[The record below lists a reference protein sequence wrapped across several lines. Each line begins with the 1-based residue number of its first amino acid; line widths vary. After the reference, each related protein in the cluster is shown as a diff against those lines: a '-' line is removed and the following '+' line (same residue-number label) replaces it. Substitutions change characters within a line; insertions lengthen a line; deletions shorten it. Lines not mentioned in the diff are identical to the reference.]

1 MIRSKVAMVF
11 LWTALALALHLWSGV
26 VAPVHGQG
34 TRKDDIVFNSRGVPL
49 AGASVRICAMP
60 ASGQP
65 CTPLAL
71 IYSDAALTQ
80 AMANPTTTDGMGN
93 YYFFAAPGKY
103 EVEISGP
110 GITNKQL
117 PNVLLPSD
125 PSSPTFTGGI
135 NAFSLTLSGNLT
147 VNGNTTVVGSLAS
160 GTLNLTNQATPPG
173 AASAGTVNLYSKTA
187 DKKLYYKDDTGAESG
202 PISTGGSGAQTN
214 ITNTFTASQNFDAD
228 LHYKGPNPY
237 YDLTRFGLYTGSGGA
252 ITCST
257 TGGST
262 TASCPG
268 GIGDFAVGQGIEIP
282 LAGVAPTFN
291 PWGVTSITNYS
302 RSSNVATYTYTFTTP
317 VLGAGQTVTIAGLAD
332 STFNGTFTVTGN
344 DGDFAHFTVAN
355 TGSNL
360 GTTAGTG
367 TATLTSPAVIVTPSG
382 ILNGSTT
389 YNYKVVLRG
398 YHGELSVASPA
409 GTTTTGAA
417 APGVNN
423 ATIASCSRTSGLA
436 TCTTSA
442 AHNFQ
447 NSVPVNVNGTGD
459 NSFNGAF
466 TIASIPTSTTFTYWQ
481 NGASDSSG
489 TVTSGTASV
498 VAKNTVQW
506 NMQQYIVLQSI
517 VYRSINGGA
526 YSIVGVG
533 EGMDSAFVDWGLGA
547 PTAPSYV
554 PSTPPGTTTN
564 GIFATTITAINGTNL
579 TLAAAATNTATSQTA
594 QHDNTPIV
602 LAGCAAMPVT
612 GGGTLLIPALNPV
625 GSATFNSPLDFY
637 HSCNVSQLT
646 WELATP
652 IVLNDPVI
660 MKPFGLTIKARPG
673 AQVNGAQFQNF
684 FSTSIF
690 GNGYP
695 LFYFVPGS
703 FGPNTL
709 ENLGMNCNHPYQS
722 CVLQD
727 QDAGGGGVASISYNN
742 DIFSGAAGS
751 MPFLMRSSGFNFWFD
766 RGIFQVNG
774 GSWGVPEAL
783 TIGVNHGLGITAGQF
798 GQGVASIIEFNKTF
812 FAGTGI
818 LYESY
823 GLQPLVA
830 TPGHVTFFEPLFESG
845 FTPWLRYN
853 ISGNPAVNTTII
865 NVGYADTVG
874 GSATPIIDATNVN
887 GLSTYKVV
895 NGSCGNG
902 NQPLFEGNVS
912 GGVDVSSGYSG
923 CGIIGLPA
931 YILHAL
937 GTGGGPNDI
946 YNNGTVSVTGAG
958 GEVFSSM
965 AEPTAPSLGLSA
977 GGSVPLGGHTYT
989 ITAVDANGNQTT
1001 VSSAASITTT
1011 TGNQTVTITP
1021 PTLPAGAVGY
1031 EVYRDLAKV
1040 FYGGASC
1047 AAFTAGSAP
1056 FVDSTASICG
1066 NSGPQSNTAGTTT
1079 LTQTGISAP
1088 QLKLVGGGFVDTVS
1102 GSFTANRTHTL
1113 PDVGGIVPVTSYLNS
1128 SYDNFNRANGAIGG
1142 NWTVTDGSFNVAS
1155 NAVIGTGAV
1164 NLAYWSANPFAN
1176 TQFAQVAVASLNGTT
1191 DFVGVQVLM
1200 SPGGNGYTCVEN
1212 SASLLL
1218 QKMTAF
1224 SGANLT
1230 SSSTAG
1236 AVGDILRLEVTAAG
1250 VLTCSRNAN
1259 GTITS
1264 ITATD
1269 TTFTSGSPGMEHF
1282 GSVAT
1287 MDNWSGG
1294 NLHPIAQ
1301 FDAEQDWTKLQH
1313 FGQGVA
1319 IASEPLS
1326 ASPRAEQNI
1335 FLPGALTSTWTA
1347 STWTTDKA
1355 VTVTRV
1361 QVQAKTAPAGCA
1373 TNAVV
1378 RLTDGTTPVNITI
1391 SGAAND
1397 SGSIS
1402 QNYAAGAALQ
1412 LVVQT
1417 AAAGCTTSP
1426 ADANVVVQY
1435 RMQ

>member
-1 MIRSKVAMVF
+1 MGF
-11 LWTALALALHLWSGV
+11 LWTALALVLNVWPGV
-26 VAPVHGQG
+26 VAPAHGQG

-60 ASGQP
+60 ATGQP
-65 CTPLAL
+65 CTPLAQ

-93 YYFFAAPGKY
+93 YYFFATPGKY

-135 NAFSLTLSGNLT
+135 SAFSLTLSGNLT

-160 GTLNLTNQATPPG
+160 GTLNLTNQTTAPG
-173 AASAGTVNLYSKTA
+173 AASAGTVNLYSKSA

-237 YDLTRFGLYTGSGGA
+237 YDLTRFGLYTGSGGS

-257 TGGST
+257 TAGSAI
-262 TASCPG
+262 ASCPG
-268 GIGDFAVGQGIEIP
+268 SIGDFAVGQGIEIP

-291 PWGVTSITNYS
+291 PWGVTNITNYS
-302 RSSNVATYTYTFTTP
+302 RSSNVATYTYYNTTF
-317 VLGAGQTVTIAGLAD
+317 GAGQTITIAGLSD
-332 STFNGTFTVTGN
+332 PTFNGNFTVT
-344 DGDFAHFTVAN
+344 AN
-355 TGSNL
+355 TGDFYNFTAANVGSNV
-360 GTTAGTG
+360 GSSPGTG
-367 TATLTSPAVIVTPSG
+367 TATLTSPVVVVTPSG

-389 YNYKVVLRG
+389 YNYKIVMRG

-417 APGVNN
+417 ALGVNTVN
-423 ATIASCSRTSGLA
+423 LASCTRSGGLA
-436 TCTTSA
+436 TCTTTV

-447 NSVPVNVNGTGD
+447 NNVPVNVSGTNDAG
-459 NSFNGAF
+459 FNGAF
-466 TIASIPTSTTFTYWQ
+466 TIASVPTSTTFTFWQ
-481 NGASDSSG
+481 NGVPDISG
-489 TVTSGTASV
+489 SVSTGTASV

-506 NMQQYIVLQSI
+506 NMQQYTVLQSI
-517 VYRSINGGA
+517 IYRQINSGA
-526 YSIVGVG
+526 YSLVGVT

-547 PTAPSYV
+547 PAVPGYV
-554 PSTPPGTTTN
+554 PSTPPGSTTN
-564 GIFATTITAINGTNL
+564 GILSTTITAVNGTNL
-579 TLAAAATNTATSQTA
+579 TLAVAATNTATNQTT

-602 LAGCAAMPVT
+602 LAGCAAMPT
-612 GGGTLLIPALNPV
+612 SGGGTLLIPALNPT
-625 GSATFNSPLDFY
+625 GTANFNSPLDFY
-637 HSCNVSQLT
+637 DNCNVSQLT
-646 WELATP
+646 WEIASP

-660 MKPFGLTIKARPG
+660 MKKAGLTIKARPG
-673 AQVNGAQFQNF
+673 AQLNGAQFQNY
-684 FSTSIF
+684 FSTSIY
-690 GNGYP
+690 GNAYP

-709 ENLGMNCNHPYQS
+709 ENLGMNCNQPYQS

-727 QDAGGGGVASISYNN
+727 QDAGGGGVAGISYNN
-742 DIFSGAAGS
+742 DIFSGTAGS

-774 GSWGVPEAL
+774 GAWGVPEAL

-798 GQGVASIIEFNKTF
+798 GQGIASIIEFNKTF
-812 FAGTGI
+812 FAGSGI

-823 GLQPLVA
+823 GLSPLVA
-830 TPGHVTFFEPLFESG
+830 TPGHITFFEPLFESG

-853 ISGNPAVNTTII
+853 ILGNPAVNTTII
-865 NVGYADTVG
+865 NVGYADYLSG
-874 GSATPIIDATNVN
+874 PATPIIDTTNVS
-887 GLSTYKVV
+887 GLSTFKVV

-902 NQPLFEGNVS
+902 RQPLFEGGVS

-923 CGIIGLPA
+923 CGTIGLPT
-931 YILHAL
+931 YILHSL
-937 GTGGGPNDI
+937 GTSGSSDV
-946 YNNGTVSVTGAG
+946 YNNGTVAVTGAN

-965 AEPTAPSLGLSA
+965 ALPGPPSLALSA
-977 GGSVPLGGHTYT
+977 GGSVSVGAHNYG
-989 ITAVDANGNQTT
+989 ITAIDANGSETT
-1001 VSSAASITTT
+1001 VGPSAGITTT

-1031 EVYRDLAKV
+1031 VVYRDQAKV
-1040 FYGGASC
+1040 FYGGATC
-1047 AAFTAGSAP
+1047 AAFTAGTTP
-1056 FVDSTASICG
+1056 FVDSTSAICG
-1066 NSGPQSNTAGTTT
+1066 NSSPSSSAAGTST

-1088 QLKLVGGGFVDTVS
+1088 QLKLVGSGFVDTVS
-1102 GSFTANRTHTL
+1102 GSFTGNRTHTL
-1113 PDVGGIVPVTSYLNS
+1113 PDVSGIVPVTSYLNS
-1128 SYDNFNRANGAIGG
+1128 SYDNFNRANAAIGG
-1142 NWTVTDGSFNVAS
+1142 NWTVTDGGFNVAS
-1155 NAVIGTGAV
+1155 NAVLGTGGV
-1164 NLAYWSANPFAN
+1164 NLAYWSANIFSNA
-1176 TQFAQVAVASLNGTT
+1176 QFAQVAVAPLSGTT

-1200 SPGGNGYTCVEN
+1200 SPAGNGYTCVEN
-1212 SASLLL
+1212 STSLLL
-1218 QKMTAF
+1218 QKMTTFA
-1224 SGANLT
+1224 GANLT
-1230 SSSTAG
+1230 TSATAG
-1236 AVGDILRLEVTAAG
+1236 AVGDILRLEVTAGG
-1250 VLTCSRNAN
+1250 VLTCSRNAG

-1269 TTFTSGSPGMEHF
+1269 TTYTSGSPGMEQF

-1301 FDAEQDWTKLQH
+1301 FDAEQDWTKTQH

-1319 IASEPLS
+1319 IASETLS

-1355 VTVTRV
+1355 VTVTRI
-1361 QVQAKTAPAGCA
+1361 QVQAKTAPAGCG

-1378 RLTDGTTPVNITI
+1378 RLTDGTTPVNVTI
-1391 SGAAND
+1391 SGAGSD

>member
-1 MIRSKVAMVF
+1 MIRSKIAMGF
-11 LWTALALALHLWSGV
+11 LWTALALALHLWPGAV
-26 VAPVHGQG
+26 VPVHGQG
-34 TRKDDIVFNSRGVPL
+34 TRKDDIVFNARGVPL

-60 ASGQP
+60 ATGQP

-93 YYFFAAPGKY
+93 YFFYAAPGKY
-103 EVEISGP
+103 EVEVSGP

-125 PSSPTFTGGI
+125 PSSLTFTGGI
-135 NAFSLTLSGNLT
+135 SAFSLTLSGNLT
-147 VNGNTTVVGSLAS
+147 VNGNTTVLGSLAS
-160 GTLNLTNQATPPG
+160 GTLNLTNQTTPPG

-237 YDLTRFGLYTGSGGA
+237 YDLVRFGLYTGSGGA

-257 TGGST
+257 TAGSA

-282 LAGVAPTFN
+282 LAGTAPGFD
-291 PWGVTSITNYS
+291 PWGVTNITNYS
-302 RSSNVATYTYTFTTP
+302 RSSNVATYTYRNTTFGT
-317 VLGAGQTVTIAGLAD
+317 GQTITVAGLAD
-332 STFNGTFTVTGN
+332 PTFNGNFTVSGN
-344 DGDFAHFTVAN
+344 TGDFYTFSAPN
-355 TGSNL
+355 TGSNV

-367 TATLTSPAVIVTPSG
+367 TATLTSAAVVVTPSG

-389 YNYKVVLRG
+389 YNYKVVLRDYG
-398 YHGELSVASPA
+398 GALSAASPA

-417 APGVNN
+417 TLGVNS
-423 ATIASCSRTSGLA
+423 IAISSCSRVSGFT

-442 AHNFQ
+442 AHNIQ
-447 NSVPVNVNGTGD
+447 YSSPINVAGTSD
-459 NSFNGAF
+459 SSFNGSV
-466 TIASIPTSTTFTYWQ
+466 TIASVPTSTTFTYYQ
-481 NGASDSSG
+481 YGQVDL
-489 TVTSGTASV
+489 TATGGFVSV

-506 NMQQYIVLQSI
+506 NMQQYSVLQSI
-517 VYRSINGGA
+517 IYRQIGGGA
-526 YSIVGVG
+526 WTIVGVT

-547 PTAPSYV
+547 PTVPSYV
-554 PSTPPGTTTN
+554 PSTPPSTTTN
-564 GIFATTITAINGTNL
+564 GILATTITAINGTNL
-579 TLAAAATNTATSQTA
+579 TLAVAAANSAASQTA

-602 LAGCAAMPVT
+602 LAGCAAMPSA
-612 GGGTLLIPALNPV
+612 GGGTMVIPALNPT
-625 GSATFNSPLDFY
+625 GSAVFNSPLDLY
-637 HSCNVSQLT
+637 HNCHVSQLV

-673 AQVNGAQFQNF
+673 AQVNGAQFQNY

-690 GNGYP
+690 GNAYP

-709 ENLGMNCNHPYQS
+709 ENLGMNCNRPYQS

-783 TIGVNHGLGITAGQF
+783 TIGLNHGLGIAGGQF
-798 GQGVASIIEFNKTF
+798 GQGLASIIEFNKTF

-823 GLQPLVA
+823 GLQPLA
-830 TPGHVTFFEPLFESG
+830 AQPGNITFISPLFESG
-845 FTPWLRYN
+845 DTPWIRYDIFGATIASTTISN
-853 ISGNPAVNTTII
+853 IS
-865 NVGYADTVG
+865 YADTVG
-874 GSATPIIDATNVN
+874 GPATPIIDATNVN
-887 GLSTYKVV
+887 GISTYKVV
-895 NGSCGNG
+895 NPSCGGG
-902 NQPLFEGNVS
+902 NQPLFEGGVS
-912 GGVDVSSGYSG
+912 GGVEVTSGFSG
-923 CGIIGLPA
+923 CGLIGLPT

-937 GTGGGPNDI
+937 SANGSNDVHA
-946 YNNGTVSVTGAG
+946 NGTVSVTGAG
-958 GEVFSSM
+958 GEVFSAM
-965 AEPTAPSLGLSA
+965 PAPSAPASLGLSA
-977 GGSVPLGGHTYT
+977 GGAVPVGAHTYAVS
-989 ITAVDANGNQTT
+989 AVDANGNQTT
-1001 VSSAASITTT
+1001 VSPAASITTT

-1021 PTLPAGAVGY
+1021 PTLPAGSVGY
-1031 EVYRDLAKV
+1031 EVYRDSAKAN
-1040 FYGGASC
+1040 YGGAGC
-1047 AAFTAGSAP
+1047 LAFTAGTTP
-1056 FVDSTASICG
+1056 FVDASGSVCG
-1066 NSGPQSNTAGTTT
+1066 ASQPGSGTAGTTT
-1079 LTQTGISAP
+1079 LTSTGISAP
-1088 QLKLVGGGFVDTVS
+1088 QLKIVGTGFVDTVS
-1102 GSFTANRTHTL
+1102 GAFTANRAHTL
-1113 PDVGGIVPVTSYLNS
+1113 PDVSGVVEVSSYLNS

-1142 NWTVTDGSFNVAS
+1142 NWTVTDGGFNVSS
-1155 NAVIGTGAV
+1155 NAVLGTGGV
-1164 NLAYWSANPFAN
+1164 NVAYWPANLFASS
-1176 TQFAQVAVASLNGTT
+1176 QFAQVAVALLNGTT

-1200 SPGGNGYTCVEN
+1200 SPSGNGYACLEN
-1212 SASLLL
+1212 TTSLLL

-1250 VLTCSRNAN
+1250 VLTCTRTAN
-1259 GTITS
+1259 NGAVTS

-1269 TTFTSGSPGMEHF
+1269 NSYTSGSPGLEQF

-1355 VTVTRV
+1355 VTVTRI
-1361 QVQAKTAPAGCA
+1361 QVQTKTAPAGCR

-1378 RLTDGTTPVNITI
+1378 RLTDGTTPVNVTI
-1391 SGAAND
+1391 AGAAND

>member
-1 MIRSKVAMVF
+1 MIRSKIAMGF
-11 LWTALALALHLWSGV
+11 LWTALTLALHLWPGV

-49 AGASVRICAMP
+49 AGATVRICAMP
-60 ASGQP
+60 ATGQP

-80 AMANPTTTDGMGN
+80 AMANPTTTDGIGN
-93 YYFFAAPGKY
+93 YFFYAAPGKY

-125 PSSPTFTGGI
+125 PSSPTFTAAI
-135 NAFSLTLSGNLT
+135 SAFSLTLSGNLT
-147 VNGNTTVVGSLAS
+147 VNGNTTVIGSLAS
-160 GTLNLTNQATPPG
+160 GTLNLTNQTTPPG
-173 AASAGTVNLYSKTA
+173 AASAGTINLYSKTA
-187 DKKLYYKDDTGAESG
+187 DKKLYYKDDTGTESG

-214 ITNTFTASQNFDAD
+214 ITNTFTASQNFDGD

-237 YDLTRFGLYTGSGGA
+237 YDLTRFGLYTGTGGA

-257 TGGST
+257 TAGSAV
-262 TASCPG
+262 ASCPG

-282 LAGVAPTFN
+282 LAGIAPTFD
-291 PWGVTSITNYS
+291 PWGVTNISNYQ
-302 RSSNVATYTYTFTTP
+302 RSGNVATYQYSNTTF
-317 VLGAGQTVTIAGLAD
+317 GAGQTITVAGLSDA
-332 STFNGTFTVTGN
+332 TFNGNFTVSGNTGDFFTFT
-344 DGDFAHFTVAN
+344 AAN
-355 TGSNL
+355 TGGNV
-360 GTTAGTG
+360 GPTAGTG
-367 TATLTSPAVIVTPSG
+367 TATLTGPMVVVTPSG

-398 YHGELSVASPA
+398 YHGEMSVASPA

-417 APGVNN
+417 ALGVNN
-423 ATIASCSRTSGLA
+423 ATIASCSRATGVA
-436 TCTTSA
+436 TCTTTA

-447 NSVPVNVNGTGD
+447 TGVPVNVSGTGD
-459 NSFNGAF
+459 AAFNGSF
-466 TIASIPTSTTFTYWQ
+466 TIASVPTSTTFTFWQ
-481 NGASDSSG
+481 IGVGDISG

-506 NMQQYIVLQSI
+506 NMQQYTVLQSI
-517 VYRSINGGA
+517 IYRSINGGA
-526 YSIVGVG
+526 YSVVGVG
-533 EGMDSAFVDWGLGA
+533 EGMDSAFVDWGLATPAVPG
-547 PTAPSYV
+547 YV
-554 PSTPPGTTTN
+554 PGTPPSATTN
-564 GIFATTITAINGTNL
+564 GILATTITAINGTNL
-579 TLAAAATNTATSQTA
+579 TLAAAATNTATNQIA

-602 LAGCAAMPVT
+602 LNACAAMPT
-612 GGGTLLIPALNPV
+612 SGGGTLLIPALNPI
-625 GSATFNSPLDFY
+625 GSAQFNSPLDFY
-637 HSCNVSQLT
+637 HNCNVSQLT
-646 WELATP
+646 WELASP
-652 IVLNDPVI
+652 ITLNDPVI
-660 MKPFGLTIKARPG
+660 MRKSGLTIKARPG
-673 AQVNGAQFQNF
+673 AQLNGAQFQNY
-684 FSTSIF
+684 FSTSIS
-690 GNGYP
+690 GNAYP

-709 ENLGMNCNHPYQS
+709 ENLGMNCNRPYQS

-783 TIGVNHGLGITAGQF
+783 TIGVNHGLGIAAGQF
-798 GQGVASIIEFNKTF
+798 GQGMASIIEFNKTF

-823 GLQPLVA
+823 GLQPLA
-830 TPGHVTFFEPLFESG
+830 AQPGHITFFEPLFESG

-853 ISGNPAVNTTII
+853 VPGTTVANTTII

-874 GSATPIIDATNVN
+874 GGATPIIDATNVS
-887 GLSTYKVV
+887 GLSTYKSL

-902 NQPLFEGNVS
+902 NQPLFEGS
-912 GGVDVSSGYSG
+912 ALGGVEVSSGFSG
-923 CGIIGLPA
+923 CGIIGLPT
-931 YILHAL
+931 YILHSL
-937 GTGGGPNDI
+937 GAGGAGDV
-946 YNNGTVSVTGAG
+946 YNNGTVAVTGTG

-965 AEPTAPSLGLSA
+965 TTPGAPGLTVSA
-977 GGSVPLGGHTYT
+977 GGSVSVGAHSYA
-989 ITAVDANGNQTT
+989 ITAIDANGGQTT
-1001 VSSAASITTT
+1001 VGQPASITTT

-1031 EVYRDLAKV
+1031 MIYRDLAKV
-1040 FYGGASC
+1040 FYGGAGC
-1047 AAFTAGSAP
+1047 AAFTAGNTP
-1056 FVDSTASICG
+1056 FVDSTAAICG
-1066 NSGPQSNTAGTTT
+1066 NSSPASNTAGTST
-1079 LTQTGISAP
+1079 LTATGISAP
-1088 QLKLVGGGFVDTVS
+1088 QLKLVGSGFVDTV
-1102 GSFTANRTHTL
+1102 GGNFTANRTHTL
-1113 PDVGGIVPVTSYLNS
+1113 PDVSGIVPVSGYLNS
-1128 SYDNFNRANGAIGG
+1128 SYDNFTRANGPIGG
-1142 NWTVTDGSFNVAS
+1142 NWTVTDGGFNVAS
-1155 NAVIGTGAV
+1155 NAVLGTGGV
-1164 NLAYWSANPFAN
+1164 NLAYWSANIFSNA
-1176 TQFAQVAVASLNGTT
+1176 QFAQVAVGSLNGTT

-1200 SPGGNGYTCVEN
+1200 SPAGNGYTCVEN
-1212 SASLLL
+1212 STTLLL

-1230 SSSTAG
+1230 TSTSAG
-1236 AVGDILRLEVTAAG
+1236 AVGDILRLEVNAAG
-1250 VLTCSRNAN
+1250 VLTCSRSAG
-1259 GTITS
+1259 GTVTS

-1269 TTFTSGSPGMEHF
+1269 TTYTSGSPGLEQF

-1301 FDAEQDWTKLQH
+1301 FDAEQDWTKTQH

-1319 IASEPLS
+1319 IASESLS

-1355 VTVTRV
+1355 ITVTRV
-1361 QVQAKTAPAGCA
+1361 QVQAKTAPAGCG

-1378 RLTDGTTPVNITI
+1378 RLTDGITPVNLTI

-1397 SGSIS
+1397 SGSIL

-1412 LVVQT
+1412 VMVQT

>member
-1 MIRSKVAMVF
+1 MIRSKIAMGF
-11 LWTALALALHLWSGV
+11 LWTALALALHLWPGV

-60 ASGQP
+60 ATGQP
-65 CTPLAL
+65 CTPLAQ

-93 YYFFAAPGKY
+93 YFFYAAPGKY

-117 PNVLLPSD
+117 PNVMLPSD

-135 NAFSLTLSGNLT
+135 SAFSLNLSGNLT

-237 YDLTRFGLYTGSGGA
+237 YDLVRFGLYTGSGGA

-257 TGGST
+257 TAGS
-262 TASCPG
+262 AIANCPG

-282 LAGVAPTFN
+282 LAGVTPTFN
-291 PWGVTSITNYS
+291 RWGVTNITNYS
-302 RSSNVATYTYTFTTP
+302 RSSNVATYTYTNTTF
-317 VLGAGQTVTIAGLAD
+317 GAGQTITIAGLAD
-332 STFNGTFTVTGN
+332 STFNGNFAVSGNTGDFYTFT
-344 DGDFAHFTVAN
+344 APN

-360 GTTAGTG
+360 GTTAGSG
-367 TATLTSPAVIVTPSG
+367 TATLTSAAVVVTPGG
-382 ILNGSTT
+382 ILNGSTN

-409 GTTTTGAA
+409 GTTTKGAA
-417 APGVNN
+417 TLGVNTV
-423 ATIASCSRTSGLA
+423 AISSCSRVSGFT

-442 AHNFQ
+442 AHNIQ
-447 NSVPVNVNGTGD
+447 NSSPINVAGTSD
-459 NSFNGAF
+459 NSFNGAL
-466 TIASIPTSTTFTYWQ
+466 TIASVPSSTTFTYYQ
-481 NGASDSSG
+481 YGQVDLTATGG
-489 TVTSGTASV
+489 TVSV

-506 NMQQYIVLQSI
+506 NMQQYSVLQSI
-517 VYRSINGGA
+517 IYRQIGA
-526 YSIVGVG
+526 GAWSIVGVT
-533 EGMDSAFVDWGLGA
+533 EGMDSAFVDWGLSGT
-547 PTAPSYV
+547 PNVPSYV
-554 PSTPPGTTTN
+554 PSTPPSSATN
-564 GIFATTITAINGTNL
+564 GILATTITAINGTNL
-579 TLAAAATNTATSQTA
+579 TLAAAATNTAASQTA

-602 LAGCAAMPVT
+602 LAGCAAMPSAA
-612 GGGTLLIPALNPV
+612 GGTLVIPALNPM
-625 GSATFNSPLDFY
+625 GSTVFNSPLDLY
-637 HSCNVSQLT
+637 HNCNAAQVV
-646 WELATP
+646 WEIGSP

-660 MKPFGLTIKARPG
+660 MKPAGLTIKARPG
-673 AQVNGAQFQNF
+673 DMRSGAQFQNY
-684 FSTSIF
+684 FSTSVY

-709 ENLGMNCNHPYQS
+709 ENLAMNCNGVYQS

-742 DIFSGAAGS
+742 DIFSGSAGA

-766 RGIFQVNG
+766 RGIFQTNG
-774 GSWGVPEAL
+774 GSWGVPEVL
-783 TIGVNHGLGITAGQF
+783 TIGLNHGLGIAGGQF
-798 GQGVASIIEFNKTF
+798 GQGLASIIEFNKTF

-823 GLQPLVA
+823 GIQPLNA
-830 TPGHVTFFEPLFESG
+830 QPGNITFISPLFESG
-845 FTPWLRYN
+845 DTPWLRYD
-853 ISGNPAVNTTII
+853 IFGATIASTTI
-865 NVGYADTVG
+865 NNMSYADTVG
-874 GSATPIIDATNVN
+874 GPATPIIDATNVN
-887 GLSTYKVV
+887 AISTYKVL
-895 NGSCGNG
+895 NPSCGNG
-902 NQPLFEGNVS
+902 NQPLFESGIS
-912 GGVDVSSGYSG
+912 GGVDVTSGYSG
-923 CGIIGLPA
+923 CGIIGLPT
-931 YILHAL
+931 YILHNL
-937 GTGGGPNDI
+937 GANGSSDL
-946 YNNGTVSVTGAG
+946 YANGTVAVTGAG
-958 GEVFSSM
+958 GEVFSAM
-965 AEPTAPSLGLSA
+965 PAPAGAPSLVLSS
-977 GGSVPLGGHTYT
+977 GGSVPVGTHFYAV
-989 ITAVDANGNQTT
+989 TAVDANGNQTAT
-1001 VSSAASITTT
+1001 GPGASITTT

-1021 PTLPAGAVGY
+1021 PTLPAGTVGY
-1031 EVYRDLAKV
+1031 EIYRDLAKV
-1040 FYGGASC
+1040 FYAGLTCSS
-1047 AAFTAGSAP
+1047 AFTAGTGP
-1056 FVDSTASICG
+1056 FVDSVAAICG
-1066 NSGPQSNTAGTTT
+1066 ESQPSSGTAGTST
-1079 LTQTGISAP
+1079 LTSTGISAP
-1088 QLKLVGGGFVDTVS
+1088 QLKIVGTGFVDTVS
-1102 GSFTANRTHTL
+1102 GAFTANRAHTL
-1113 PDVGGIVPVTSYLNS
+1113 PDISGVVEVSSYLNS
-1128 SYDNFNRANGAIGG
+1128 SYDNFKRANGAIGS
-1142 NWTVTDGSFNVAS
+1142 NWTVTDGGFNVS
-1155 NAVIGTGAV
+1155 NNAVIGTGGV
-1164 NLAYWSANPFAN
+1164 NVAYWSANLFAN
-1176 TQFAQVAVASLNGTT
+1176 SQFSQVYVTTLNGTT
-1191 DFVGVQVLM
+1191 DYVGVQVLM
-1200 SPGGNGYTCVEN
+1200 SPAGNGYTCLEN
-1212 SASLLL
+1212 STSLLL

-1224 SGANLT
+1224 RGANLT
-1230 SSSTAG
+1230 TSSTAS
-1236 AVGDILRLEVTAAG
+1236 AAGDILRLEVNGATG
-1250 VLTCSRNAN
+1250 VLTCSRTAG

-1269 TTFTSGSPGMEHF
+1269 NTYTSGAPGLEQF

-1355 VTVTRV
+1355 VTVTRI
-1361 QVQAKTAPAGCA
+1361 QVQTKTPPAGCN

-1378 RLTDGTTPVNITI
+1378 RLTDGTTPLNVTI
-1391 SGAAND
+1391 AGAAND
-1397 SGSIS
+1397 SGTIS

-1412 LVVQT
+1412 FVVQT